1 MKLRREAGILK
12 TKALASLRRAMTSF
26 NSYEDDG
33 RVTDVLLKLQHAFEM
48 LLKAALVQQR
58 VPVFDPQLG
67 RSIGFEK
74 CVNLGREHLGLTE
87 GDAGTLRAVD
97 ALRDEA
103 QHWFNAVSEGL
114 LYAHARAAVTLFD
127 DLLQRS
133 FGDHLV
139 EHLPHRVLPMSSE
152 APRDIQLL
160 IDDEYTQVAQLLR
173 PGRRR
178 RPEARARI
186 RTLLAMEAHVAED
199 VRVSRRDVDRV
210 QRGIQQG
217 LSIRDV
223 FPRLSEVQ
231 TEISGEG
238 INVAVRFVRNRN
250 EPAAPVR
257 FIGPDDPTEAA
268 AVREVDLQR
277 KYHWSATDLASRFGL
292 DTGRLKAVRWKLGI
306 EEDPACTHD
315 FVFGSQTIRRY
326 SDNAFTK
333 IRDALPTLDVNAVRR
348 EYRNRATPS
357 SARHSA

>member
-1 MKLRREAGILK
+1 MKVRREAGILK
-12 TKALASLRRAMTSF
+12 GKALASLRRALTSF
-26 NSYEDDG
+26 NGYEDDG

-48 LLKAALVQQR
+48 LLKASLVQQR

-74 CVNLGREHLGLTE
+74 CVSLGREHLALTDGE
-87 GDAGTLRAVD
+87 AGTLRAID

-160 IDDEYTQVAQLLR
+160 IDDEYTQIAQLLR

-178 RPEARARI
+178 RPEARGRI
-186 RTLLAMEAHVAED
+186 RTLLAMEAHTAEE

-217 LSIRDV
+217 LPLREV
-223 FPRLSEVQ
+223 FPRLGEVQ
-231 TEISGEG
+231 TEITGGG
-238 INVAVRFVRNRN
+238 INVSVRFVRNRN

-257 FIGPDDPTEAA
+257 FIGPDDPAEAA

-277 KYHWSATDLASRFGL
+277 KYHWSATELANRLHL
-292 DTGRLKAVRWKLGI
+292 DTGRLKAIRWKLGV
-306 EEDPACTHD
+306 EDDPSCTHD

-326 SDNAFTK
+326 SDNALTK
-333 IRDALPTLDVNAVRR
+333 IREALPGLDVDAIRR
-348 EYRNRATPS
+348 EYRSRNTSTPLRP
-357 SARHSA
+357 SA

>member
-1 MKLRREAGILK
+1 M
-12 TKALASLRRAMTSF
+12 MSF

-58 VPVFDPQLG
+58 VPVFDRQLG
-67 RSIGFEK
+67 RSIGFDK
-74 CVNLGREHLGLTE
+74 CLNLGREHLRLTE
-87 GDAGTLRAVD
+87 GEVGTMRAVD

-127 DLLQRS
+127 DLLQRT
-133 FGDHLV
+133 FGDRLV

-160 IDDEYTQVAQLLR
+160 IDEEYTQVEQLLR

-217 LSIRDV
+217 LSLPEV
-223 FPRLSEVQ
+223 FPRLGDVQ
-231 TEISGEG
+231 TEITGEG
-238 INVAVRFVRNRN
+238 INVAVRFVRNRT

-257 FIGPDDPTEAA
+257 FIGPDDPSEAA

-277 KYHWSATDLASRFGL
+277 KYHWSPTELATRFNL
-292 DTGRLKAVRWKLGI
+292 DTGRLKAIRWKLGI
-306 EEDPACTHD
+306 EEDSTCTHD

-326 SDNAFTK
+326 SDNAFAK
-333 IRDALPTLDVNAVRR
+333 IRDALPNMDVDAVRR
-348 EYRNRATPS
+348 EYRNRAT
-357 SARHSA
+357 SAAMRQSA